1 MSRIM
6 YLISLPVHLNEEEEE
21 GERGRRKGERGIST

>member
-6 YLISLPVHLNEEEEE
+6 YLISLPVHLNEEE